1 MKHST
6 MWWVIIW
13 AGVFP
18 PVSSTAQDEEKD
30 LVRRTL
36 TETQV
41 LIEQE
46 VKAPGLVPRDKAFG
60 GQLMFPLGEPGADSI
75 RVLSQRTIL
84 VSKYSLAGNRSAE
97 IAPGK
102 SRVINL
108 VAGDATVVINGSAQP
123 MREGELVTVS
133 QRDNVILRTGD
144 DTALFEVTE
153 VE

>member
-1 MKHST
+1 MKRST
-6 MWWVIIW
+6 IWWGFVW
-13 AGVFP
+13 AAVSP
-18 PVSSTAQDEEKD
+18 SVSSMAQDEEKD
-30 LVRRTL
+30 LIRRTL

-41 LIEQE
+41 LVEQE

-60 GQLMFPLGEPGADSI
+60 GQLMFPLGEPRADSI
-75 RVLSQRTIL
+75 RVLSQRTVL

-97 IAPGK
+97 MAPGR

-108 VAGDATVVINGSAQP
+108 VAGDATVVINGTAHQ
-123 MREGELVTVS
+123 MREGELVTAS
-133 QRDNVILRTGD
+133 QRDNVILRTSD